1 MPVYVFRE
9 GRSNVFKIGFTRSED
24 TEPRRRQLNGGSS
37 QGLSL
42 FEVVETEN
50 ESVCEAFFHSLLST
64 RRIVRGGGKEFFQM
78 DSEDHMRQIIENFR
92 DMASRLENARRAIA
106 DFENV
111 QCTKALL
118 EPISTDKELIEQ
130 LQAVESRLLE
140 IKEETEYLNFQ
151 RELIQS
157 QLKQRIGSSLGIR
170 GVAIWETKIRRN
182 FSEELLRDRNPLR
195 CIKNCS
201 IVFIDSIPRL
211 GGNRSQCTTRR
222 FRPHISFLPLHVNS
236 KSLQLE
242 LAVNIDQ
249 MLSFRHTGKS
259 ASALCGGQSHAPRP
273 NGSSSQQLKK
283 SNSG

>member
-9 GRSNVFKIGFTRSED
+9 GQSNVFKIGFTRSED

-78 DSEDHMRQIIENFR
+78 DSEDHMRQIIDNFR
-92 DMASRLENARRAIA
+92 EMACRLENARRAVA
-106 DFENV
+106 DFDNV

-118 EPISTDKELIEQ
+118 EPISTDMELLEQ
-130 LQAVESRLLE
+130 LQAIESRLLE

-182 FSEELLRDRNPLR
+182 FSEELLRNRDPEMYQKLFDRFHRLDTTAWRKQEPAHYKT
-195 CIKNCS
+195 IQTTYFIPS
-201 IVFIDSIPRL
+201 I
-211 GGNRSQCTTRR
+211 TRK
-222 FRPHISFLPLHVNS
+222 FEI
-236 KSLQLE
+236 
-242 LAVNIDQ
+242 
-249 MLSFRHTGKS
+249 LSS
-259 ASALCGGQSHAPRP
+259 
-273 NGSSSQQLKK
+273 
-283 SNSG
+283 

>member
-157 QLKQRIGSSLGIR
+157 QLKQRIGSSLGIEGSLFGR
-170 GVAIWETKIRRN
+170 QRFAGTSARNCFETVIQ
-182 FSEELLRDRNPLR
+182 R

-242 LAVNIDQ
+242 LV
-249 MLSFRHTGKS
+249 
-259 ASALCGGQSHAPRP
+259 
-273 NGSSSQQLKK
+273 
-283 SNSG
+283 